1 MAAFLEIARPLI
13 ERGIP
18 VIPVQP
24 NEKRCLL
31 PEWQKKATTDIEVVR
46 QWNQENP
53 NFNVGCV
60 GKPDG
65 FAMLDCDVVGLREQ
79 IERETRQKLPRT
91 LVVKSAG
98 KGAEHIYFRQT
109 DESRRLG
116 NRKSAGLFDLQSV
129 DKYVVGPGST
139 LSNGKSYEVVD
150 GSGIAD
156 FPVWL
161 GEWIE
166 RHSDM
171 AKEHH
176 GRGKGAP
183 VHPDFDFDGFCDHF
197 DFTFVGGKDDR
208 HFFEACPYKGD
219 FHTSGGGKPDYPAC
233 AIMYDGSTIGFSD
246 FATSCEGNGKTIGD
260 LIRFR
265 YGQGYGKYDGVIFDT
280 ESTEELIEIFGAEEA
295 VEACGQLGCNC
306 PKRHAEGEGRDRVI
320 KEDDD
325 REAALREKVL
335 TITPE
340 ERAQI
345 KEIRRNKTLQIFD
358 LSDLGNAHRFE
369 YRHGDEFL
377 HTQAVGWLAYT
388 GGLWTEDKTAKA
400 DQAMVQAIG
409 LIAEEAFLTDDGKAQ
424 EKILAFAQS
433 SKSNSKINAALERA
447 SKLGSIARDYA
458 EFDRFDNF
466 FHCSNGEFDLETGTL
481 VPHSP
486 DLLATKGSNVKHD
499 PTAACPGFE
508 RYLRE
513 AMGGDE
519 SLIAYL
525 RRCAGYTLTVSTGEA
540 AMFILTGPSGTGKT
554 TFLSILAGVLGTY
567 AKRAQRGTFMLK
579 RGDEGQP
586 FDYAGLEGCR
596 AFIASETEEGKQIAV
611 AKVKEITGNE
621 ASVTACRKF
630 RDSYEFK
637 PKCKVWLACNDFP
650 KAPAGDEALWDR
662 LKPVPFNVKFRDT
675 RSEIKDLA
683 EKLVQEEGSG
693 ILNWMLRGLEEY
705 MDIGLSVPE
714 EAKQKAQELRDEQD
728 FLGRFLEERTA
739 RTDANGEMVLVSR
752 LYDTFKMHSDAT
764 GEGRGWTRTK
774 FNAEMRAKGHEDKKV
789 RVGDQTPRVWV
800 GVKLVSTISGGQ
812 FMGNVE
818 VL

>member
-1 MAAFLEIARPLI
+1 MATFLEIATPLI
-13 ERGIP
+13 QRGIP

-31 PEWQKKATTDIEVVR
+31 PEWQMKATTDIEQVKLW
-46 QWNQENP
+46 QTENP

-65 FAMLDCDVVGLREQ
+65 FVMLDCDVVGLREQ
-79 IERETRQKLPRT
+79 IERETKQKFPRT
-91 LVVKSAG
+91 LIVKSAG
-98 KGAEHIYFRQT
+98 KGAEHLYFRQT

-116 NRKSAGLFDLQSV
+116 NRKSASLFDLQSV
-129 DKYVVGPGST
+129 DRYVVGAGST
-139 LSNGKSYEVVD
+139 LSNGKRYEIVD
-150 GSGIAD
+150 DSPIAD
-156 FPVWL
+156 FPAWL
-161 GEWIE
+161 AAWID
-166 RHSDM
+166 RHSDIV
-171 AKEHH
+171 KEH
-176 GRGKGAP
+176 GGKGAP
-183 VHPDFDFDGFCDHF
+183 VHEDFDFDRFCQHF
-197 DFTFVGGKDDR
+197 DFNFVGDNDGK

-219 FHTSGGGKPDYPAC
+219 RHTSDGKPDYPAC

-265 YGQGYGKYDGVIFDT
+265 YEQGYEKYDGVIFNT
-280 ESTEELIEIFGAEEA
+280 ESAEELIEVFGAEEA
-295 VEACGQLGCNC
+295 LETC
-306 PKRHAEGEGRDRVI
+306 EM
-320 KEDDD
+320 
-325 REAALREKVL
+325 L

-340 ERAQI
+340 EQEQI
-345 KEIRRNKTLQIFD
+345 KEMKRNKTLQIFD
-358 LSDLGNAHRFE
+358 LSDLGNAARFE

-377 HTQAVGWLAYT
+377 YTQAVGWLAYKN
-388 GGLWTEDKTAKA
+388 GLWTEDKTAKA
-400 DQAMVQAIG
+400 DQAMVHAIG
-409 LIAEEAFLTDDGKAQ
+409 LIAEEASLADDEEAQ
-424 EKILAFAQS
+424 EKIRKFAQS

-447 SKLGSIARDYA
+447 SKLKSIARDYA
-458 EFDRFDNF
+458 EFDKLENF
-466 FHCSNGEFDLETGTL
+466 FHCSNGEFNLETGTL

-486 DLLATKGSNVKHD
+486 DFLATKGSKVKYD
-499 PTAACPGFE
+499 PSATCPGFE
-508 RYLRE
+508 RYLHE
-513 AMGGDE
+513 AMGGNE
-519 SLIAYL
+519 NLIAYL

-554 TFLSILAGVLGTY
+554 TFLSILTGVLGTY

-596 AFIASETEEGKQIAV
+596 AFIASETEEGKTLSV

-621 ASVTACRKF
+621 ASITACRKF

-675 RSEIKDLA
+675 QSEIKDLA

-705 MDIGLSVPE
+705 MEIGLAVPE

-728 FLGRFLEERTA
+728 FLGRFLDERTA
-739 RTDANGEMVLVSR
+739 RTDANGEMVMVSR
-752 LYDTFKMHSDAT
+752 LYDTFKAHCRRH
-764 GEGRGWTRTK
+764 GRGTRLD
-774 FNAEMRAKGHEDKKV
+774 AHEVQRRDACQGI
-789 RVGDQTPRVWV
+789 RG
-800 GVKLVSTISGGQ
+800 
-812 FMGNVE
+812 
-818 VL
+818 

>member
-1 MAAFLEIARPLI
+1 MGTFLEIATPLI
-13 ERGIP
+13 QRGIP

-31 PEWQKKATTDIEVVR
+31 PEWQIKATTDIEQVKLW
-46 QWNQENP
+46 QTENP

-60 GKPDG
+60 GKRDG
-65 FAMLDCDVVGLREQ
+65 FVMLDCDVVGLREQ
-79 IERETRQKLPRT
+79 IERETKQKFPRT
-91 LVVKSAG
+91 LIVKSAG
-98 KGAEHIYFRQT
+98 KGADHLYFRQT

-116 NRKSAGLFDLQSV
+116 NRKSASLFDLQSV
-129 DKYVVGPGST
+129 DRYVVGAGST
-139 LSNGKSYEVVD
+139 LSNGKSYEIVD
-150 GSGIAD
+150 DSPIAE
-156 FPVWL
+156 FPTWL
-161 GEWIE
+161 AAWID
-166 RHSDM
+166 RHSDIV
-171 AKEHH
+171 KEH
-176 GRGKGAP
+176 GGKGAP
-183 VHPDFDFDGFCDHF
+183 VHEDFDFDRFCQHF
-197 DFTFVGGKDDR
+197 DFNFVGDNDGK

-219 FHTSGGGKPDYPAC
+219 RHTSDGKPDYPAC

-265 YGQGYGKYDGVIFDT
+265 YEQGYEKYDGVIFNT
-280 ESTEELIEIFGAEEA
+280 ESAEELIEVFGAEEA
-295 VEACGQLGCNC
+295 LETC
-306 PKRHAEGEGRDRVI
+306 EM
-320 KEDDD
+320 
-325 REAALREKVL
+325 L

-340 ERAQI
+340 EQEQI
-345 KEIRRNKTLQIFD
+345 KEMKRNKTLQTFD
-358 LSDLGNAHRFE
+358 LSDLGNAARFE

-377 HTQAVGWLAYT
+377 YTQAVGWLAYKS
-388 GGLWTEDKTAKA
+388 GLWTEDKTAKA
-400 DQAMVQAIG
+400 DQAMVHAIG
-409 LIAEEAFLTDDGKAQ
+409 LIAEEASLADDEEAQ
-424 EKILAFAQS
+424 EKIRKFAQS

-447 SKLGSIARDYA
+447 SKLKIIARDYA
-458 EFDRFDNF
+458 EFDKLENF
-466 FHCSNGEFDLETGTL
+466 FHCSNGEFNLETGTL

-486 DLLATKGSNVKHD
+486 DFLATKGSKVKYD
-499 PTAACPGFE
+499 PSATCPGFE
-508 RYLRE
+508 RYLHE
-513 AMGGDE
+513 AMGGNE
-519 SLIAYL
+519 NLIAYL

-554 TFLSILAGVLGTY
+554 TFLSILTGVLGTY

-596 AFIASETEEGKQIAV
+596 AFIASETEEGKTLSV

-621 ASVTACRKF
+621 ASITACRKF

-675 RSEIKDLA
+675 QSEIKDLA

-705 MDIGLSVPE
+705 MEIGLAVPE

-728 FLGRFLEERTA
+728 FLGRFLDERTA
-739 RTDANGEMVLVSR
+739 RTDANGEMVMVSR
-752 LYDTFKMHSDAT
+752 LYDTFKTHADTT

-774 FNAEMRAKGHEDKKV
+774 FNAEMRAKGYEDKKV

-800 GVKLVSTISGGQ
+800 GIKLVSTMSAEH
-812 FMGNVE
+812 FMSNVE
-818 VL
+818 LP

>member
-1 MAAFLEIARPLI
+1 MATFLEIATPLI
-13 ERGIP
+13 QRGIP

-31 PEWQKKATTDIEVVR
+31 PEWQMKATTDVEQVKLW
-46 QWNQENP
+46 QTENP

-65 FAMLDCDVVGLREQ
+65 FVMLDCDVVGLREQ
-79 IERETRQKLPRT
+79 IERETKQKFPRT
-91 LVVKSAG
+91 LIVKSAG
-98 KGAEHIYFRQT
+98 KGADHLYFRQT

-116 NRKSAGLFDLQSV
+116 NRKSASLFDLQSV
-129 DKYVVGPGST
+129 DRYVVGAGST
-139 LSNGKSYEVVD
+139 LSNGKSYEIVD
-150 GSGIAD
+150 DSPIAE
-156 FPVWL
+156 FPAWL
-161 GEWIE
+161 APWID
-166 RHSDM
+166 RHSDIV
-171 AKEHH
+171 KEH
-176 GRGKGAP
+176 GGKGAP
-183 VHPDFDFDGFCDHF
+183 VHEDFDFDRFCQHF
-197 DFTFVGGKDDR
+197 DFNFVGDNDGK

-219 FHTSGGGKPDYPAC
+219 RHTSDGKPDYPAC

-265 YGQGYGKYDGVIFDT
+265 YEQGYEKYDGVIFDT
-280 ESTEELIEIFGAEEA
+280 ESAEELIEVFGAEEA
-295 VEACGQLGCNC
+295 LETC
-306 PKRHAEGEGRDRVI
+306 EM
-320 KEDDD
+320 
-325 REAALREKVL
+325 L

-340 ERAQI
+340 EQEQI
-345 KEIRRNKTLQIFD
+345 KEMKRNKTLQIFD
-358 LSDLGNAHRFE
+358 LSDLGNAARFE

-377 HTQAVGWLAYT
+377 YTQAVGWLAYKN
-388 GGLWTEDKTAKA
+388 GLWTEDKTAKA
-400 DQAMVQAIG
+400 DQAMVHAIG
-409 LIAEEAFLTDDGKAQ
+409 LIAEEASLADDEEAQ
-424 EKILAFAQS
+424 EKIRKFAQS
-433 SKSNSKINAALERA
+433 SKSNAKINAALQRA
-447 SKLGSIARDYA
+447 SKLESIAKDYA
-458 EFDRFDNF
+458 EFDRFENF

-486 DLLATKGSNVKHD
+486 DFLATKGSKVKYD
-499 PTAACPGFE
+499 PSAACPGFE
-508 RYLRE
+508 RYLHE
-513 AMGGDE
+513 AMGGNE

-554 TFLSILAGVLGTY
+554 TFLSILTGVLGTY

-596 AFIASETEEGKQIAV
+596 AFIASETEEGKTLSV

-621 ASVTACRKF
+621 ASITACRKF

-675 RSEIKDLA
+675 QSEIKDLA

-705 MDIGLSVPE
+705 MEIGLAVPE

-728 FLGRFLEERTA
+728 FLGRFLDERTA
-739 RTDANGEMVLVSR
+739 RTDANGEMVMVSR
-752 LYDTFKMHSDAT
+752 LYDTFKVHADAT

-774 FNAEMRAKGHEDKKV
+774 FNAEMRAKGYEDKKV

-800 GVKLVSTISGGQ
+800 GIKLVSTMSAEH
-812 FMGNVE
+812 FMSNVE
-818 VL
+818 LP

>member
-1 MAAFLEIARPLI
+1 MATFLELATPLI
-13 ERGIP
+13 QRGIP

-31 PEWQKKATTDIEVVR
+31 PEWQMKATTDIEQVKLW
-46 QWNQENP
+46 QTENP

-65 FAMLDCDVVGLREQ
+65 FVMLDCDVVGLREQ
-79 IERETRQKLPRT
+79 IERETKQKFPRT
-91 LVVKSAG
+91 LIVKSAG
-98 KGAEHIYFRQT
+98 KGADHLYFRQT

-116 NRKSAGLFDLQSV
+116 NRKSASLFDLQSV
-129 DKYVVGPGST
+129 DRYVVGAGST
-139 LSNGKSYEVVD
+139 LSNGKSYEIVD
-150 GSGIAD
+150 DSPIAD
-156 FPVWL
+156 FPAWL
-161 GEWIE
+161 AAWID
-166 RHSDM
+166 RHSDIV
-171 AKEHH
+171 KEH
-176 GRGKGAP
+176 GGKGAP
-183 VHPDFDFDGFCDHF
+183 VHEDFDFDRFCQHF
-197 DFTFVGGKDDR
+197 DFNFVGDNDGK

-219 FHTSGGGKPDYPAC
+219 RHTSDGKPDYPAC

-265 YGQGYGKYDGVIFDT
+265 YEQGYEKYDGVIFNT
-280 ESTEELIEIFGAEEA
+280 ESAEELIEVFGAEEA
-295 VEACGQLGCNC
+295 LETC
-306 PKRHAEGEGRDRVI
+306 EM
-320 KEDDD
+320 
-325 REAALREKVL
+325 L

-340 ERAQI
+340 EQEQI
-345 KEIRRNKTLQIFD
+345 KEIKRNKTLQIFD
-358 LSDLGNAHRFE
+358 LSDLGNAARFE

-377 HTQAVGWLAYT
+377 YTQAVGWLAYKN
-388 GGLWTEDKTAKA
+388 GLWTEDKTAKA
-400 DQAMVQAIG
+400 DQAMVHAIG
-409 LIAEEAFLTDDGKAQ
+409 LIAEEASLADDEEAQ
-424 EKILAFAQS
+424 EKIRKFAQS

-447 SKLGSIARDYA
+447 SKLESIARDYA
-458 EFDRFDNF
+458 EFDRFENF

-486 DLLATKGSNVKHD
+486 DFLATKGSKVKYD
-499 PTAACPGFE
+499 PSAACPGFE
-508 RYLRE
+508 RYLHE
-513 AMGGDE
+513 AMGGNE
-519 SLIAYL
+519 NLIAYL

-554 TFLSILAGVLGTY
+554 TFLSILTGVLGTY

-596 AFIASETEEGKQIAV
+596 AFIASETEEGKTLSV

-621 ASVTACRKF
+621 ASITACRKF

-675 RSEIKDLA
+675 QSEIKDLA

-705 MDIGLSVPE
+705 MDIGLAVPE

-728 FLGRFLEERTA
+728 FLGRFLDERTA
-739 RTDANGEMVLVSR
+739 RTDANGEMVMVQQAVRHLQGALR
-752 LYDTFKMHSDAT
+752 RH
-764 GEGRGWTRTK
+764 GRGTRLD
-774 FNAEMRAKGHEDKKV
+774 AHEVQRRDACQGI
-789 RVGDQTPRVWV
+789 RG
-800 GVKLVSTISGGQ
+800 
-812 FMGNVE
+812 
-818 VL
+818 

>member
-1 MAAFLEIARPLI
+1 MATFLEIATPLI
-13 ERGIP
+13 QRGIP

-31 PEWQKKATTDIEVVR
+31 PEWQMKATTDVEQVKLW
-46 QWNQENP
+46 QTENP

-65 FAMLDCDVVGLREQ
+65 FVMLDCDVVGLREQ
-79 IERETRQKLPRT
+79 IERETKQKFPRT
-91 LVVKSAG
+91 LIVKSAG
-98 KGAEHIYFRQT
+98 KGADHLYFRQT

-116 NRKSAGLFDLQSV
+116 NRKSASLFDLQSV
-129 DKYVVGPGST
+129 DRYVVGAGST
-139 LSNGKSYEVVD
+139 LSNGKSYEIVD
-150 GSGIAD
+150 DSPIAE
-156 FPVWL
+156 FPAWL
-161 GEWIE
+161 APWID
-166 RHSDM
+166 RHSDIV
-171 AKEHH
+171 KEH
-176 GRGKGAP
+176 GGKGAP
-183 VHPDFDFDGFCDHF
+183 VHEDFDFDRFCQHF
-197 DFTFVGGKDDR
+197 DFNFVGDNDGK

-219 FHTSGGGKPDYPAC
+219 RHTSDGKPDYPAC

-265 YGQGYGKYDGVIFDT
+265 YEQGYEKYDGVIFDT
-280 ESTEELIEIFGAEEA
+280 ESAEELIEVFGAEEA
-295 VEACGQLGCNC
+295 LETC
-306 PKRHAEGEGRDRVI
+306 EM
-320 KEDDD
+320 
-325 REAALREKVL
+325 L

-340 ERAQI
+340 EQEQI
-345 KEIRRNKTLQIFD
+345 KEMKRNKTLQIFD
-358 LSDLGNAHRFE
+358 LSDLGNAARFE

-377 HTQAVGWLAYT
+377 YTQAVGWLAYKN
-388 GGLWTEDKTAKA
+388 GLWTEDKTAKA
-400 DQAMVQAIG
+400 DQAMVHAIG
-409 LIAEEAFLTDDGKAQ
+409 LIAEEASLADDEEAQ
-424 EKILAFAQS
+424 EKIRKFAQS
-433 SKSNSKINAALERA
+433 SKSNAKINAALERA
-447 SKLGSIARDYA
+447 SKLESIAKDYA
-458 EFDRFDNF
+458 EFDRFENF

-486 DLLATKGSNVKHD
+486 DFLATKGSKVKYD
-499 PTAACPGFE
+499 PSAACPGFE
-508 RYLRE
+508 RYLHE
-513 AMGGDE
+513 AMGGNE

-554 TFLSILAGVLGTY
+554 TFLSILTGVLGTY

-596 AFIASETEEGKQIAV
+596 AFIASETEEGKTLSV

-621 ASVTACRKF
+621 ASITACRKF

-675 RSEIKDLA
+675 QSEIKDLA

-705 MDIGLSVPE
+705 MEIGLAVPE

-728 FLGRFLEERTA
+728 FLGRFLDERTA
-739 RTDANGEMVLVSR
+739 RTDANGEMVMVSR
-752 LYDTFKMHSDAT
+752 LYDTFKVHADAT

-774 FNAEMRAKGHEDKKV
+774 FNAEMRAKGYEDKKV

-800 GVKLVSTISGGQ
+800 GIKLVSTMSAEH
-812 FMGNVE
+812 FMSNVE
-818 VL
+818 LP

>member
-1 MAAFLEIARPLI
+1 MATFLELASPLV

-31 PEWQKKATTDIEVVR
+31 PEWQKKATTDINIVR

-53 NFNVGCV
+53 AFNVGAV

-65 FAMLDCDVVGLREQ
+65 FVMLDCDVVGLREQ
-79 IERETRQKLPRT
+79 IEESTGQKCPRT

-109 DESRRLG
+109 DVSRALG
-116 NRKSAGLFDLQSV
+116 NRSSAGLFDLQSV

-139 LSNGKSYEVVD
+139 LASGKTYEVVD
-150 GSGIAD
+150 DSPIAD

-161 GEWIE
+161 ADWVE
-166 RHSDM
+166 RHSNVV
-171 AKEHH
+171 KEHH
-176 GRGKGAP
+176 GGKGAP
-183 VHPDFDFDGFCDHF
+183 VHLDFDFDCFCDHF
-197 DFTFVGGKDDR
+197 ELAFIGDNDGK
-208 HFFEACPYKGD
+208 HFFKACPYKGD
-219 FHTSGGGKPDYPAC
+219 RHTDERGKPDYPAC
-233 AIMYDGSTIGFSD
+233 CIFFDGSTIGFSCL
-246 FATSCEGNGKTIGD
+246 ATSCDGHGKTIGD
-260 LIRFR
+260 LVSFLTTVFGR
-265 YGQGYGKYDGVIFDT
+265 YDGVIFKT
-280 ESTEELIEIFGAEEA
+280 ESAEELIKIFGAEEA
-295 VEACGQLGCNC
+295 VETCDQFGCNC
-306 PKRHAEGEGRDRVI
+306 SKRHPDREERERVI
-320 KEDDD
+320 KDDEE
-325 REAALREKVL
+325 RKARREKML

-340 ERAQI
+340 EQEQI
-345 KEIRRNKTLQIFD
+345 KETKRNKTLQIFD
-358 LSDLGNAHRFE
+358 LSDLGNAARFE

-377 HTQAVGWLAYT
+377 YTQAVGWLVYKD
-388 GGLWTEDKTAKA
+388 GLWTEDKTAKA
-400 DQAMVQAIG
+400 DQAMVHAIG
-409 LIAEEAFLTDDGKAQ
+409 LIVEEASLTDNEKAQ
-424 EKILAFAQS
+424 EKILKFAQS

-447 SKLGSIARDYA
+447 SKLESIARDYE
-458 EFDRFDNF
+458 EFDNFDNF
-466 FHCSNGEFDLETGTL
+466 FHCSNGEFNLETGTL

-486 DLLATKGSNVKHD
+486 DFLATKGSEVKYD
-499 PTAACPGFE
+499 PSATCPGFE
-508 RYLRE
+508 RYLHQV
-513 AMGGDE
+513 MGGNE
-519 SLIAYL
+519 NLIAYL

-554 TFLSILAGVLGTY
+554 TFLSILTGVLGTY

-611 AKVKEITGNE
+611 AKVKELTGNE
-621 ASVTACRKF
+621 AQISACRKF

-675 RSEIKDLA
+675 QSEIKDLA
-683 EKLVQEEGSG
+683 EKLVEEEGSG

-705 MDIGLSVPE
+705 AEIGLAVPE
-714 EAKQKAQELRDEQD
+714 EAKQKAQALRDEQD

-739 RTDANGEMVLVSR
+739 KTDANGEMVLVSK
-752 LYDTFKMHSDAT
+752 LYEAFQTHADIT

-774 FNAEMRAKGHEDKKV
+774 FNAEMRTKRHEDKKV

-800 GVKLVSTISGGQ
+800 GVKLVSTISADH

>member
-1 MAAFLEIARPLI
+1 MATFLELATPLI
-13 ERGIP
+13 QRGIP

-31 PEWQKKATTDIEVVR
+31 PEWQMKATTDVEQVKLW
-46 QWNQENP
+46 QTENP

-65 FAMLDCDVVGLREQ
+65 FVMLDCDVVGLREQ
-79 IERETRQKLPRT
+79 IERETKQKFPRT
-91 LVVKSAG
+91 LIVKSAG
-98 KGAEHIYFRQT
+98 KGAEHVYFLQT
-109 DESRRLG
+109 DESRRVG
-116 NRKSAGLFDLQSV
+116 NRKSASLFDLQSV
-129 DKYVVGPGST
+129 DRYVVGAGST
-139 LSNGKSYEVVD
+139 LSNGKSYEIVD
-150 GSGIAD
+150 DSPIAD
-156 FPVWL
+156 FPAWL
-161 GEWIE
+161 GAWID
-166 RHSDM
+166 RHSDIV
-171 AKEHH
+171 KEH
-176 GRGKGAP
+176 GGKGAP
-183 VHPDFDFDGFCDHF
+183 VHEDFDFDRFCQHF
-197 DFTFVGGKDDR
+197 DFNFVGDNDGKY
-208 HFFEACPYKGD
+208 FFEACPYKGD
-219 FHTSGGGKPDYPAC
+219 FHTSGGKPDYPAC
-233 AIMYDGSTIGFSD
+233 AIFYDGATIGFSD
-246 FATSCEGNGKTIGD
+246 LATSCEGNGKTIGD

-265 YGQGYGKYDGVIFDT
+265 YEQGYEKYDGAIFKT
-280 ESTEELIEIFGAEEA
+280 ESAEELIEIFGAQEA
-295 VEACGQLGCNC
+295 LETC
-306 PKRHAEGEGRDRVI
+306 EM
-320 KEDDD
+320 
-325 REAALREKVL
+325 L

-340 ERAQI
+340 EQEQI

-358 LSDLGNAHRFE
+358 LSDLGNAARFE

-377 HTQAVGWLAYT
+377 YTQAVGWLAYRN
-388 GGLWTEDKTAKA
+388 GLWTEDKTAKA
-400 DQAMVQAIG
+400 DQAMVHAIG
-409 LIAEEAFLTDDGKAQ
+409 LIAEEASLADDEEAQ
-424 EKILAFAQS
+424 EKIRKFAQS

-447 SKLGSIARDYA
+447 SKLENIARDYA
-458 EFDRFDNF
+458 EFDKLENF
-466 FHCSNGEFDLETGTL
+466 FHCSNGEFNLETGTL

-486 DLLATKGSNVKHD
+486 DFLATKGSKVKYD
-499 PTAACPGFE
+499 PSATCPGFE
-508 RYLRE
+508 RYLHE
-513 AMGGDE
+513 AMGGNE
-519 SLIAYL
+519 NLIAYL

-554 TFLSILAGVLGTY
+554 TFLSILTGVLGTY

-596 AFIASETEEGKQIAV
+596 AFIASETEEGKTLSV

-621 ASVTACRKF
+621 ASITACRKF

-675 RSEIKDLA
+675 QSEIRDLA

-705 MDIGLSVPE
+705 AEIGLAVPE

-728 FLGRFLEERTA
+728 FLGRFLDERTA
-739 RTDANGEMVLVSR
+739 RTDANGEMVMVSK
-752 LYDTFKMHSDAT
+752 LYDTFKTNADIT

-774 FNAEMRAKGHEDKKV
+774 FNAEMRAKGYEDKKV

-800 GVKLVSTISGGQ
+800 GVKLVSTISADH
-812 FMGNVE
+812 FMRNAD
-818 VL
+818 LL

>member
-1 MAAFLEIARPLI
+1 MGTFLEIATPLI
-13 ERGIP
+13 QRGIP

-31 PEWQKKATTDIEVVR
+31 PEWQIKATTDIEQVKLW
-46 QWNQENP
+46 QTENP

-65 FAMLDCDVVGLREQ
+65 FVMLDCDVVGLREQ
-79 IERETRQKLPRT
+79 IERETKQKFPRT
-91 LVVKSAG
+91 LIVKSAG
-98 KGAEHIYFRQT
+98 KGADHLYFRQT

-116 NRKSAGLFDLQSV
+116 NRKSASLFDLQSV
-129 DKYVVGPGST
+129 DRYVVGAGST
-139 LSNGKSYEVVD
+139 LSNGKSYEIVD
-150 GSGIAD
+150 DSPIAD
-156 FPVWL
+156 FPAWL
-161 GEWIE
+161 AAWID
-166 RHSDM
+166 RHCDIV
-171 AKEHH
+171 KEH
-176 GRGKGAP
+176 GGKGAP
-183 VHPDFDFDGFCDHF
+183 VHEDFDFDRFCQHF
-197 DFTFVGGKDDR
+197 DFNFVGDNDGK

-219 FHTSGGGKPDYPAC
+219 RHTSDGKPDYPAC
-233 AIMYDGSTIGFSD
+233 AIIYDGATIGFSD
-246 FATSCEGNGKTIGD
+246 LATSCEGNGKTIGD

-265 YGQGYGKYDGVIFDT
+265 YTQGYDKYDGVIFNT
-280 ESTEELIEIFGAEEA
+280 ESAEELIEVFGAEEA
-295 VEACGQLGCNC
+295 LETC
-306 PKRHAEGEGRDRVI
+306 EM
-320 KEDDD
+320 
-325 REAALREKVL
+325 L

-340 ERAQI
+340 EQEQI
-345 KEIRRNKTLQIFD
+345 KEMKRNKTLQIFD
-358 LSDLGNAHRFE
+358 LSDLGNAARFE

-377 HTQAVGWLAYT
+377 YTQAVGWLAYKN
-388 GGLWTEDKTAKA
+388 GLWTEDKTAKA
-400 DQAMVQAIG
+400 DQAMVHAIG
-409 LIAEEAFLTDDGKAQ
+409 LIAEEASLADDEEAQ
-424 EKILAFAQS
+424 EKIRKFAQS

-447 SKLGSIARDYA
+447 SKLESIARDYA
-458 EFDRFDNF
+458 EFDRFENF

-486 DLLATKGSNVKHD
+486 DFLATKGSKVKYD
-499 PTAACPGFE
+499 PSAACPGFE
-508 RYLRE
+508 RYLHE
-513 AMGGDE
+513 AMGGNE
-519 SLIAYL
+519 NLIAYL

-554 TFLSILAGVLGTY
+554 TFLSILTGVLGTY

-596 AFIASETEEGKQIAV
+596 AFIASETEEGKTLSV

-621 ASVTACRKF
+621 ASITACRKF

-675 RSEIKDLA
+675 QSEIRDLA

-705 MDIGLSVPE
+705 MEIGLAVPE

-728 FLGRFLEERTA
+728 FLGRFLDERTA
-739 RTDANGEMVLVSR
+739 RTDANGEMVMVSR
-752 LYDTFKMHSDAT
+752 LYDTFKAHADAT

-774 FNAEMRAKGHEDKKV
+774 FNAEMRAKGYEDKKV

-800 GVKLVSTISGGQ
+800 GIKLVSTMSAEH
-812 FMGNVE
+812 FMSNVE
-818 VL
+818 LP